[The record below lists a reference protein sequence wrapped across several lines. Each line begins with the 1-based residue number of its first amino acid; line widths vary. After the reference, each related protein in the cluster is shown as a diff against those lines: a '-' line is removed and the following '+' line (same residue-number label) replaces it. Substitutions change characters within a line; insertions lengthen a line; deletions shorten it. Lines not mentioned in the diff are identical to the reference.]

1 MMVNDNAYVKFQLD
15 CGATCNLLP
24 LKDYARVMGDP
35 DDLYIE
41 KSKAKLTMYNGAVM
55 YPVGKC
61 KLTCTRDGLSHVLEF
76 QVVDGNVRPLLSAA
90 SCQRLNFL
98 KVLVKDSLHHVDT
111 VTQDSQYK
119 PSMSKTVIND
129 SILTEYADVF
139 EGLGCLADPYHIEI
153 DPTAQPVIHPPRKVP
168 VTLREPLRLELERMV
183 EENILAPVS
192 EATDW
197 VSSMVTVVK
206 PNKLRICIDP
216 KDLNRAIKRR
226 HYPLP
231 TVEEIATSLSKAKVF
246 SVLDAKSGFWQVPLD
261 DSSSRLTTFNTPFG
275 RYRWLRMPFGISSA
289 PEEFQRRMNDTFG
302 DIKGTA
308 VIADDLLVYGEG
320 DDIKT
325 ATSDHDKNL
334 RIVLERARER
344 NLTLNKD
351 KVRLRLTEVPY
362 IGHLLTAD
370 GLKPDPKK
378 IEAIMMMPK
387 PTDVQSVK
395 RFLGMANY
403 LSKFL
408 PHLSTVTEPL
418 RRLEDK
424 LVEWHWNEVHERAF
438 TDVKQLI
445 TNHPVLRF
453 YDVSKEVT
461 LQCDAS
467 QSGLG
472 AALLQEG
479 QPVAFAS
486 RALTATEK
494 NYAQIE
500 KELLAIV
507 HACERFDQYL
517 FGREVTV
524 ETDHKPL
531 EAILKKPLLTAPKR
545 LQRMMMRLQNYQLK
559 VVYKKGQE
567 MYIADTLSRAYLPS
581 PNHVSQNELEFIR
594 SVEEV
599 DMTKHLAV
607 TRERLAEFQQKTKDD
622 AVMQQLKYTIELGW
636 PERRE
641 AVPSEIRAF
650 YSYRDELTVQ
660 DEILFRG
667 SRVIVPAAMRAEML
681 KKIHSS
687 HIGIEGCL
695 RRAREILYWPGMT
708 AAIRD
713 YVSACGTCN
722 TFRMEQPKEP
732 LMPQKV
738 PERPWSKVAVD
749 LFTLDKTEYII
760 IVDDYSNF
768 FELRALSDT
777 RASSVITSLKSQFAR
792 HGIPNIVRS
801 DNGSQF
807 SSSDFKTFSQEW
819 DFEHITSSPYHAR
832 SNGKN
837 ENAVN
842 TAKRILKKAM
852 FDHKDPYLALLD
864 WGNTP
869 TEGLESSPVQRLMRR
884 RTRTLLPTS
893 ARLLKPKLPKPAKE
907 LVTKKREKQAHY
919 YNRGAKRLKELKP
932 GDIVRMKPD
941 PKDRK
946 KLWKK
951 ATCLQEV
958 APRSY
963 EVDIE
968 GKRYRRNRKDLIA
981 TRESP
986 AIDNHVPE
994 PDEPPL
1000 SDDQSQRAVDPVQVD
1015 TPLPED
1021 TAPERRETPQRPP
1034 EIPQPT
1040 ERRSTRGRLIRTPI
1054 RFKDYCQ
1061 P

>member
-1 MMVNDNAYVKFQLD
+1 MPK
-15 CGATCNLLP
+15 
-24 LKDYARVMGDP
+24 
-35 DDLYIE
+35 IE
-41 KSKAKLTMYNGAVM
+41 
-55 YPVGKC
+55 
-61 KLTCTRDGLSHVLEF
+61 
-76 QVVDGNVRPLLSAA
+76 
-90 SCQRLNFL
+90 FL

-231 TVEEIATSLSKAKVF
+231 TVEEIANSLSKAKVF

-275 RYRWLRMPFGISSA
+275 RYRWFRMPFGISSA

-320 DDIKT
+320 DDMET

-334 RIVLERARER
+334 RIVLERAKER

-395 RFLGMANY
+395 RFLGMTNY

-408 PHLSTVTEPL
+408 PQLSTVTEPL

-438 TDVKQLI
+438 TDLKQLI

-472 AALLQEG
+472 AALLQDG

-507 HACERFDQYL
+507 HA
-517 FGREVTV
+517 
-524 ETDHKPL
+524 
-531 EAILKKPLLTAPKR
+531 
-545 LQRMMMRLQNYQLK
+545 
-559 VVYKKGQE
+559 
-567 MYIADTLSRAYLPS
+567 
-581 PNHVSQNELEFIR
+581 
-594 SVEEV
+594 
-599 DMTKHLAV
+599 
-607 TRERLAEFQQKTKDD
+607 
-622 AVMQQLKYTIELGW
+622 
-636 PERRE
+636 
-641 AVPSEIRAF
+641 
-650 YSYRDELTVQ
+650 
-660 DEILFRG
+660 
-667 SRVIVPAAMRAEML
+667 VPANFRTMTLINTMPSFETAE
-681 KKIHSS
+681 
-687 HIGIEGCL
+687 
-695 RRAREILYWPGMT
+695 
-708 AAIRD
+708 
-713 YVSACGTCN
+713 
-722 TFRMEQPKEP
+722 
-732 LMPQKV
+732 QKN
-738 PERPWSKVAVD
+738 
-749 LFTLDKTEYII
+749 LD
-760 IVDDYSNF
+760 SN
-768 FELRALSDT
+768 
-777 RASSVITSLKSQFAR
+777 
-792 HGIPNIVRS
+792 
-801 DNGSQF
+801 
-807 SSSDFKTFSQEW
+807 
-819 DFEHITSSPYHAR
+819 
-832 SNGKN
+832 
-837 ENAVN
+837 
-842 TAKRILKKAM
+842 
-852 FDHKDPYLALLD
+852 
-864 WGNTP
+864 
-869 TEGLESSPVQRLMRR
+869 
-884 RTRTLLPTS
+884 
-893 ARLLKPKLPKPAKE
+893 
-907 LVTKKREKQAHY
+907 
-919 YNRGAKRLKELKP
+919 
-932 GDIVRMKPD
+932 
-941 PKDRK
+941 
-946 KLWKK
+946 
-951 ATCLQEV
+951 
-958 APRSY
+958 
-963 EVDIE
+963 
-968 GKRYRRNRKDLIA
+968 
-981 TRESP
+981 
-986 AIDNHVPE
+986 
-994 PDEPPL
+994 
-1000 SDDQSQRAVDPVQVD
+1000 
-1015 TPLPED
+1015 
-1021 TAPERRETPQRPP
+1021 
-1034 EIPQPT
+1034 
-1040 ERRSTRGRLIRTPI
+1040 IRTI
-1054 RFKDYCQ
+1054 MHAYI
-1061 P
+1061 